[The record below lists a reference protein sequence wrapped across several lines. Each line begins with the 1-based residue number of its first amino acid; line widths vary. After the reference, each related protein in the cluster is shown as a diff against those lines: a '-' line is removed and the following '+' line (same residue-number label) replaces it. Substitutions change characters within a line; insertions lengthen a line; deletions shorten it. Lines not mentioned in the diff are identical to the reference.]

1 MKKSSLW
8 DSTQSPQKQ
17 KINIQENKQTQNVT
31 QSNTHSNDTNLYVIT
46 AGKNVC
52 ERTQYVGFYKDL
64 KDWTISIVPSMST
77 LENVTKMLN
86 KVQKDIEKH
95 REDKLWLRKYTL
107 PFEIIQV
114 DENFVGAKIY

>member
-8 DSTQSPQKQ
+8 ENTQPPQKQ
-17 KINIQENKQTQNVT
+17 KINIQENKQIQSPTQL
-31 QSNTHSNDTNLYVIT
+31 NTHSNDKNFYVIT
-46 AGKNVC
+46 AGKSIC

-64 KDWTISIVPSMST
+64 KDWTISIVPSIST

-86 KVQKDIEKH
+86 RVQKDIEKH
-95 REDKLWLRKYTL
+95 REDKLWLRKYNL
-107 PFEIIQV
+107 PFKIVQV